1 MIQKNIYWND
11 MLTYMIKTVYISKSR
26 YYKTYPVNQVLFAT
40 TLFRNLPQ
48 IYCFA
53 ANKICDQG
61 VEYNFENNQRCEDWF
76 VVSNIRNE
84 VAFANLVKNSSLRIN
99 VGLLLTRLYIHLQDN
114 CYQKCQKY

>member
-11 MLTYMIKTVYISKSR
+11 MLTYMIKTVYMYISKSR

-61 VEYNFENNQRCEDWF
+61 VEYNFENNQRCED
-76 VVSNIRNE
+76 
-84 VAFANLVKNSSLRIN
+84 
-99 VGLLLTRLYIHLQDN
+99 
-114 CYQKCQKY
+114 